1 MRPGLSSAIYRDE
14 QRQAS
19 SLRQQVARLGA
30 YGHHAFCGLTR
41 STHRHRATCLLLNR
55 LIREVHPQHTWTSL
69 VVTWNGAIHAHVDS
83 QNARIRSLVVGMSHF
98 RNGELWIATQ
108 DGVDFEEYAGQLVQG
123 CLYQVSMNAILLPAA
138 TSPHSVRPSTAGD
151 RVVLIAY
158 TIGQHRSLSTRTREE
173 LFQLGFSVP
182 P

>member
-1 MRPGLSSAIYRDE
+1 
-14 QRQAS
+14 
-19 SLRQQVARLGA
+19 
-30 YGHHAFCGLTR
+30 
-41 STHRHRATCLLLNR
+41 
-55 LIREVHPQHTWTSL
+55 
-69 VVTWNGAIHAHVDS
+69 
-83 QNARIRSLVVGMSHF
+83 MSHF

-158 TIGQHRSLSTRTREE
+158 TLGQHRSLSTRTREE

-182 P
+182 S